1 MMINTSAE
9 QSALGCILAA
19 PQCADEV
26 LAIAPPDMYGVPKHA
41 DIATVIA
48 DMASTKDPIDPQT
61 VLARL
66 ITLSL
71 AEKVGGGAYLLTLME
86 RAWSVSHATA
96 YAEQV
101 RDAFQM
107 RRTAE
112 AAERLSQ
119 RLEAPDADLATILAL
134 HQVEVEEIA
143 ELARPVHTEP
153 APTIADLLANPVS
166 YDWLVEG
173 LLERGD
179 RLMLTGAE
187 GGGKSVLLRQMATC
201 LAAGLH
207 PFTAE
212 KIDPVNVL
220 VVDCEN
226 SRRQNQRRYG
236 PMVELA
242 ERMARKYDR
251 QVDWDR
257 LRITVRPD
265 GLELTGRD
273 DPVWLDRIVTASRP
287 DVVVIGPLYRLHAQ
301 NINDELAA
309 RQLTVVLDT
318 LRARHGVALLI
329 EAHAGHAEDS
339 TRKRKMRPT
348 GSSLF
353 MRWPEFG
360 FGLRRSEDDKS
371 ESSIPLLV
379 DVVSWRGARD
389 ERDWPQMLRRGQ
401 GTSMPWLPHDPADP
415 TNFRPKW
422 TPAA

>member
-1 MMINTSAE
+1 MIINTTAE
-9 QSALGCILAA
+9 QSALGCILRDS
-19 PQCADEV
+19 QCTEAV
-26 LAIAPPDMYGVPKHA
+26 LAIAPPDMFGLPKHA

-48 DMASTKDPIDPQT
+48 DMTAAGDPVDPQT

-66 ITLSL
+66 IALSL

-86 RAWSVSHATA
+86 YAWSTDHATA
-96 YAEQV
+96 YAKQI
-101 RDAFQM
+101 RDAYQH
-107 RRTAE
+107 RQSIA

-134 HQVEVEEIA
+134 HRVEVEDIVD
-143 ELARPVHTEP
+143 LAAPQHTEP
-153 APTIADLLANPVS
+153 APSISNILASPVS

-187 GGGKSVLLRQMATC
+187 GGGKSVLLRQMAVC

-207 PFTAE
+207 PFTSE
-212 KIDPVNVL
+212 KVAPVNVL

-226 SRRQNQRRYG
+226 SRRQNQRRYE
-236 PMVELA
+236 PLVDLA
-242 ERMARKYDR
+242 TRMASHRDFT
-251 QVDWDR
+251 VDWDR
-257 LRITVRPD
+257 LRIVMRPD

-273 DPVWLDRIVTASRP
+273 DPVWLDRIITASRP
-287 DVVVIGPLYRLHAQ
+287 DVIVIGPLYRLHAQ
-301 NINDELAA
+301 NINDEMAA
-309 RQLTVVLDT
+309 RQLVAVLDT
-318 LRARHGVALLI
+318 IRSRHGVALLI

-360 FGLRRSEDDKS
+360 YGLRRSENDPS
-371 ESSIPLLV
+371 ETALPMLV
-379 DVVSWRGARD
+379 DVVAWRGARD

-401 GTSMPWLPHDPADP
+401 AGSMPWLAHNPDDP
-415 TNFRPKW
+415 TNFKPKW